1 MSTKQENKGFTEE
14 IAIPE
19 GVQAELVG
27 TLLKIK
33 GPKGEVQRDFISKV
47 VKLEKKDKSVVVS
60 TDAGYR
66 NDKRMIYTFASHLK
80 NMFNGVQNNYVY
92 RLKVCSGHFPISI
105 KAEKDKFLISN
116 FLGEKVP
123 RVARILENVKVRQE
137 GDVITVEGPDI
148 ENTSQTAAN
157 LEIATK
163 IRNRDRRRFQDGI
176 YLLDKNGVKI

>member
-19 GVQAELVG
+19 GVHAELVG
-27 TLLKIK
+27 TLLKVK
-33 GPKGEVQRDFISKV
+33 GSKGEVQKDFISKV
-47 VKLEKKDKSVVVS
+47 VKLEKKDKLVIVK
-60 TDAGYR
+60 TDIGSR
-66 NDKRMIYTFASHLK
+66 NGKRMIYTFASHIK
-80 NMFNGVQNNYVY
+80 NMLEGVQNNYAY
-92 RLKVCSGHFPISI
+92 RLKVCSGHFPISV
-105 KAEKDKFLISN
+105 KAEKDKFMISN

-123 RVARILENVKVRQE
+123 RVARILENVKVKQE

-157 LEIATK
+157 LETATK
-163 IRNRDRRRFQDGI
+163 IRNRDKRRFQDGI